1 MIYIKD
7 FIIHILDSNTQL
19 PVLSEHVHPDDL
31 DINKYLTT
39 HIEKSLDDIST
50 KKFQNIDNEEITALF
65 KDLSKK
71 ELFLN
76 KSKQLAKVV
85 YEIIYKNG
93 IEPLDL
99 IIINFTLNSKKY
111 IGVFFMYYRVSY
123 LHDIEYLDDKNLNK
137 LVKNIT
143 SLPNENQKIDEFI
156 FYNLSDNEFIF
167 KEKNHDIDGIK
178 EPIISKYILEVDVLL
193 SPKEKLDILNKT
205 SKKIVK
211 DYYDDSVNKLAE
223 VNKIILDNVETKG
236 YIDVEDIKDKA
247 FKDNPEVKQAYD
259 DEMLQKGLNDK
270 ELSIEGLEKRLPQ
283 FQKIIL
289 DDEIEIKVPVEILND
304 KEKLEFIVNSNGTVS
319 IMLKDLVDIKQR

>member
-1 MIYIKD
+1 MIYIED
-7 FIIHILDSNTQL
+7 FIVHILDSKAQL
-19 PVLSEHVHPDDL
+19 PVLSEHVHPEDL
-31 DINKYLTT
+31 DINKYITT

-50 KKFQNIDNEEITALF
+50 KKFKNIDSPKIIELF
-65 KDLSKK
+65 NDLNKKDLFLESSKK
-71 ELFLN
+71 
-76 KSKQLAKVV
+76 LAKLI

-93 IEPLDL
+93 IDPLDL
-99 IIINFTLNSKKY
+99 IVTNFTLNSKKY

-143 SLPNENQKIDEFI
+143 SLANENQKIDEFI
-156 FYNLSDNEFIF
+156 FYNVDDDEFIF

-236 YIDVEDIKDKA
+236 YIDVEDVKDKA

-259 DEMLQKGLNDK
+259 DEMLGKGLNDK
-270 ELSIEGLEKRLPQ
+270 ELSIDGLEKRLPQ

-319 IMLKDLVDIKQR
+319 IILKDLVDIKQR

>member
-1 MIYIKD
+1 MIYIED
-7 FIIHILDSNTQL
+7 FIVHILDSNTQL

-65 KDLSKK
+65 KDLSNK
-71 ELFLN
+71 ESFLN
-76 KSKQLAKVV
+76 KSKQLAKVI

-236 YIDVEDIKDKA
+236 YIDVEDVKDKA